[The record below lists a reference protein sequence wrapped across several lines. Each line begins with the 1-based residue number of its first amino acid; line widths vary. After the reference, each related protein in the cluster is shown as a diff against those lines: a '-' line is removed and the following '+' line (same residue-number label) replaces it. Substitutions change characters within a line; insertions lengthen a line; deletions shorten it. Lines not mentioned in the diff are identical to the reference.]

1 MPAPSSRPP
10 RSGDSPRN
18 RACYANPAMR
28 VSDAERAE
36 VADRLSQHFGD
47 GRLDQEEFDRRLHQA
62 MSAVTQAD
70 LAGLF
75 ADLPDVDA
83 AAGPARGGAGPGSA
97 PGSGPADGAG
107 PAGETGSVPPDA
119 GAGVA
124 SRPRPRRPRQ
134 VSGAIGIALIIVI
147 AAAAGHALAQLFFP
161 WILVALLAFAWLRH
175 ESGRRHR
182 RSSGR

>member
-1 MPAPSSRPP
+1 MPASSSRPP
-10 RSGDSPRN
+10 RSGDSPRD

-83 AAGPARGGAGPGSA
+83 AAGPAAGGPRPGST
-97 PGSGPADGAG
+97 PADGAVPPG
-107 PAGETGSVPPDA
+107 QTGSVPPDGGA
-119 GAGVA
+119 DAGVA

-161 WILVALLAFAWLRH
+161 WILVAVLAFAWLRH